1 MELKT
6 LSKSNSE
13 MEDEISQLK
22 EKCHQIEKA
31 IRSEGDAVKKGNQK
45 SIIDK
50 VELEIVLK
58 SIFNIRNFEILNN
71 LNYF

>member
-1 MELKT
+1 
-6 LSKSNSE
+6 

-31 IRSEGDAVKKGNQK
+31 IRSEGDGVKKGNQK

-50 VELEIVLK
+50 SFRESIKKLIECINSHSIYVENK
-58 SIFNIRNFEILNN
+58 T
-71 LNYF
+71 